1 MRVVTGFDPLSCF
14 CNVSPGLRQL
24 RKVVLCNPSMASC
37 FVFVFGRKRGRGAGG
52 GGGGGGLGGYSL
64 QFIGHNILRFKV
76 TGKKRP
82 FIILI
87 DVRL

>member
-24 RKVVLCNPSMASC
+24 RKVVLCNPSMAIC
-37 FVFVFGRKRGRGAGG
+37 FVV

-87 DVRL
+87 DVQL

>member
-1 MRVVTGFDPLSCF
+1 MC
-14 CNVSPGLRQL
+14 
-24 RKVVLCNPSMASC
+24 
-37 FVFVFGRKRGRGAGG
+37 RGADWTDYKDKGIR
-52 GGGGGGLGGYSL
+52 GLGGYSL

-87 DVRL
+87 DVQL